1 MKKKQF
7 DFRKMSF
14 YQIWIRSFC
23 DGNGDGIGDLYGV
36 YDKLDYIKSLGVD
49 GIWFSPIFPSPNA
62 DYGYDISDYKNIH
75 PEYGTLEQFQKV
87 LDRAHELGLKV
98 LLDLVINHTS
108 DEHPWFIESCKGRDN
123 PYSDY
128 YIWRDPLGVKIEKT
142 LEEASEILTEKRD
155 ELEEISG
162 FPVDQRKREKRK
174 EKGKGKRK
182 ENRRQTKNKAEQ
194 FRPPNNWFSQFE
206 GLAWEYNEQRGQ
218 YYLHIFARKQPD
230 LNMDN
235 PGVREEVKSIMRF
248 WLDLGVDGFRED
260 VINFISKDP
269 RLPDGLPFLP
279 VINGLPF
286 YKDGPNLHKYLQE
299 FREVALEYGAV
310 QIGEAPFTGVK
321 KALTYIA
328 GKDRVLDMLIQFD
341 TMMADCFM
349 TEYVYHGF
357 RLRKLKRAFSK
368 WEYGLQ
374 GKQAGR
380 KETAC
385 MAWNALYLENHDH
398 PRVVSRYGDLRFWRA
413 SATMLAASYI
423 FQRGTPFLYQG
434 QELGM
439 TNIALDSIDKY
450 LDVASKNAYRT
461 FHLREPV
468 EKRLRRIQISTRDSA
483 RTPVQ
488 WSDEPGAGFTSGKPW
503 FYINPNYVKIN
514 ARAQE
519 KDPCS
524 ILNFYRSCLALRKS
538 EETLLRG
545 TYREYYPMHPRLF
558 MYERR
563 YRGEVILVVCSFSD
577 KPLAWRLPRALSRM
591 NRESREGALKG
602 RADREAV
609 NRKDVNRKDINR
621 KEDSLKTETG
631 GPELL
636 LTNYPGESCCTGT
649 DHLRRRNSESAGK
662 KGPEI
667 CRPLKPYEVQV
678 WRLVK

>member
-36 YDKLDYIKSLGVD
+36 YEKLDYIKSLGVD

-62 DYGYDISDYKNIH
+62 DYGYDISDYKSIH
-75 PEYGTLEQFQKV
+75 PDYGTLEQFRKV

-108 DEHPWFIESCKGRDN
+108 DEHSWFIESCKGKDN

-128 YIWRDPLGVKIEKT
+128 YIWRDPLGAEK
-142 LEEASEILTEKRD
+142 KR
-155 ELEEISG
+155 
-162 FPVDQRKREKRK
+162 
-174 EKGKGKRK
+174 
-182 ENRRQTKNKAEQ
+182 T
-194 FRPPNNWFSQFE
+194 PPNNWFSQFE
-206 GLAWEYNEQRGQ
+206 GLAWEYNGQRGQ

-235 PGVREEVKSIMRF
+235 PKVREEVKSIMRF

-321 KALTYIA
+321 KALSYIA

-357 RLRKLKRAFSK
+357 RLGKLKRAFSR

-374 GKQAGR
+374 GKRDRQKG
-380 KETAC
+380 TAC

-398 PRVVSRYGDLRFWRA
+398 PRVVSRYGNLHFWRA

-439 TNIALDSIDKY
+439 TNIALDSIDQY
-450 LDVASKNAYRT
+450 LDVASKNAYYT
-461 FHLREPV
+461 FHLREPI

-488 WSDEPGAGFTSGKPW
+488 WSGDPGAGFTSGIPW
-503 FYINPNYVKIN
+503 FTINPNYVKIN
-514 ARAQE
+514 AQDQE
-519 KDPCS
+519 KKPYS

-538 EETLLRG
+538 EETLLWG
-545 TYREYYPMHPRLF
+545 TYREYFRRHPKLF

-563 YRGEVILVVCSFSD
+563 YKGEVILVVCSFSD
-577 KPLAWRLPRALSRM
+577 KPLSWKLPRSLSRK
-591 NRESREGALKG
+591 GAAGK
-602 RADREAV
+602 RA
-609 NRKDVNRKDINR
+609 
-621 KEDSLKTETG
+621 
-631 GPELL
+631 ELL
-636 LTNYPGESCCTGT
+636 LANYPRAGT
-649 DHLRRRNSESAGK
+649 RDGK
-662 KGPEI
+662 KDSAWKEIRKRHFVRVSEI
-667 CRPLKPYEVQV
+667 CRPLRPYEAQV
-678 WRLVK
+678 WKIAE